1 MTNLKNNI
9 RFDDSLP
16 MLVQVISD
24 NLGKETASSGVA
36 LRDASGRLAFFSTSA
51 LDEKLIETLSTL
63 LYEKLGTYAR
73 TDRVLAG
80 RNDFGAEQ
88 ILNDPTAYVVS
99 INEII
104 IRVVDRRL
112 VGTDWQRPPVPVA
125 LPPLRLVFASLKG
138 GVGRSTALAVVAGD
152 LALKGKRVLAIDLD
166 IEAPGLGSILLDEDT
181 LPEFGVLDA
190 LVENGISGLDESFLM
205 DMIGPSALSK
215 GQGRIDV
222 APVLGRRSL
231 KNPADV
237 LAKIAIAYTEDVNEN
252 GEIMTFLDQVSSLID
267 RFAATKNYDV
277 ILVDAR
283 AGLHETTAS
292 AVMGLGAEVFLFG
305 RDELQTF
312 QGFRVLLAHLARFVD
327 NKKQKPEWLSRLT
340 LVQGQAPQELTK
352 RQHFQDKCNA
362 IIVDSGLGSN
372 DISKEEALG
381 QISSFSNIPWDDEIP
396 DAEVLPNEDS
406 RIQGPVA
413 ILDDSRFR
421 GFDPLLKRDLLS
433 EKIYQSTFGQLLEQI
448 YNCFP
453 AEEENPV

>member
-1 MTNLKNNI
+1 MVNLITNI

-16 MLVQVISD
+16 KLVQIISD
-24 NLGKETASSGVA
+24 NLGKDVVSSGVA
-36 LRDASGRLAFFSTSA
+36 LRDISGRLAFFSASE
-51 LDEKLIETLSTL
+51 LDEKKIETLSTL
-63 LYEKLGTYAR
+63 LCEELGPYAR

-80 RNDFGAEQ
+80 RNDFGATQ
-88 ILNDPTAYVVS
+88 ILKDPTAYFVL
-99 INEII
+99 IDGLN

-112 VGTDWQRPPVPVA
+112 VGADWQRPPVSVA
-125 LPPLRLVFASLKG
+125 PPPLRLVFASLKG
-138 GVGRSTALAVVAGD
+138 GVGRSTALAVAAGD

-166 IEAPGLGSILLDEDT
+166 IEATGLGSMLLDEDT

-205 DMIGPSALSK
+205 DMIGPSALAK
-215 GQGRIDV
+215 GRGRIDV

-237 LAKIAIAYTEDVNEN
+237 FAKIAIAYAEDVNES

-283 AGLHETTAS
+283 AGLHETTAA

-327 NKKQKPEWLSRLT
+327 NKNQRPEWLSRLT
-340 LVQGQAPQELTK
+340 FVQGQAPQELAK
-352 RQHFQDKCNA
+352 RQHFQDLCNT
-362 IIVDSGLGSN
+362 IIVESGLGPS
-372 DISKEEALG
+372 DISQGEISG
-381 QISSFSNIPWDDEIP
+381 QISSFSNIPWDDEVP

-406 RIQGPVA
+406 RIQGPFA
-413 ILDDSRFR
+413 ILDDPRFR

-433 EKIYQSTFGQLLEQI
+433 EQIYQSTFGQILEQI

-453 AEEENPV
+453 ADEENPI